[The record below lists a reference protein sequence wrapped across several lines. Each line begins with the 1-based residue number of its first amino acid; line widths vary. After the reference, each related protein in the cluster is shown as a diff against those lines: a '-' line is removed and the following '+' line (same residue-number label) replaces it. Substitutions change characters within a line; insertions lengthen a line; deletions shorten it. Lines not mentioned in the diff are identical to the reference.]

1 MEKRRSEGAKV
12 IVLPSEDVSPGVCY
26 RGAGCMEA
34 LDVNSMNRRTGL
46 DFI

>member
-1 MEKRRSEGAKV
+1 M
-12 IVLPSEDVSPGVCY
+12 IVLPGEDVSPGVCY
-26 RGAGCMEA
+26 RRAGGMEA